1 MHRRCQVANC
11 EIALRERIE
20 GLMTRKEKKNHD
32 ATQKALAKIQRMEE
46 RARKEALRVEE
57 RARKALAAEEAK
69 RRREA
74 DRVNNMQSK
83 RKKLAK
89 T

>member
-11 EIALRERIE
+11 EIALLERIA
-20 GLMTRKEKKNHD
+20 GPMSRKEKKDHD
-32 ATQKALAKIQRMEE
+32 AAQKALAKSKRMEE
-46 RARKEALRVEE
+46 RARKEALRIEK
-57 RARKALAAEEAK
+57 RNNKAVVAEEAK

-74 DRVNNMQSK
+74 DRATNMQSK
-83 RKKLAK
+83 KQKFFK